1 MPNGRVD
8 NSTNLPYAACMAETI
23 SVHIN
28 IDRDLKT
35 WLWVKA
41 AEQGKRPAR
50 VIEEAIRIMKEYS
63 DDAKP

>member
-1 MPNGRVD
+1 MRTTV
-8 NSTNLPYAACMAETI
+8 

-28 IDRDLKT
+28 LDRELKT

-50 VIEEAIRIMKEYS
+50 VIEEAIRIMREYS
-63 DDAKP
+63 EDGRDAKS